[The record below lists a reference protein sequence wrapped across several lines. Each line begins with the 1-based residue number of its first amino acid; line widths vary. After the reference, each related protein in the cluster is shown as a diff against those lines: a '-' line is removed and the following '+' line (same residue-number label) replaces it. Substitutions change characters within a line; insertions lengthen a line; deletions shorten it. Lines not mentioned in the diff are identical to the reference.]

1 MIDNSAFSFWFV
13 IPVATLLTIFLVW
26 QESRKPYR
34 FRRLRIVAIILMM
47 FGLTGVFIKPSY
59 QTKKSSNIILLTP
72 DYSVGKVDSLLL
84 RHPDMMVMH
93 MDQTVPYK
101 NSKRIFHEELTER
114 AHEIKVVI
122 GQGLPRHLLDNLKKK
137 VFYFIPA
144 PAPEGITN
152 LFVSENNIANR
163 KNVIKGTYNTKHGT
177 GWVKLNGPG
186 GIEDSVRVKTSGE
199 NSFEFAFIPKH
210 SGEHLYTLSIHDSSA
225 RHPEVIPI
233 QVDQEKPLRILFLHS
248 YPTFETQALKN
259 FLAQKNH
266 SMVLRY
272 QLSKNNFRYEYVNHD
287 QIKIDRITST
297 LLNNHDLIVI
307 DGGTFS
313 SLSAAEKTLLDQSI
327 RSGLGLLYV
336 TPITT
341 KSHAAFFPFQSTSVK
356 SDTALLKITSKSFS
370 FPSAQ
375 LRITP
380 NPSTIPVQKNNTGIL
395 SGYTFRGAGKIGFQ
409 LLQETYRLALAGD
422 SISYAELWS
431 PLLEQISRAAREPSK
446 IRIVTAFPWHENEPI
461 DIELISAT
469 ENISLSADSLP
480 LPLKENVSFDN
491 IWHARTWAG
500 TPGWHVLRTGNGTS
514 LHYFVSKPGEWNS
527 LSRVNQ
533 QNKNKIYARQDL
545 DRLSEKIDSREE
557 IPPLIFYIL
566 FLLGGGFI
574 WLAPKL

>member
-1 MIDNSAFSFWFV
+1 
-13 IPVATLLTIFLVW
+13 
-26 QESRKPYR
+26 
-34 FRRLRIVAIILMM
+34 
-47 FGLTGVFIKPSY
+47 
-59 QTKKSSNIILLTP
+59 
-72 DYSVGKVDSLLL
+72 
-84 RHPDMMVMH
+84 
-93 MDQTVPYK
+93 
-101 NSKRIFHEELTER
+101 
-114 AHEIKVVI
+114 
-122 GQGLPRHLLDNLKKK
+122 
-137 VFYFIPA
+137 
-144 PAPEGITN
+144 
-152 LFVSENNIANR
+152 
-163 KNVIKGTYNTKHGT
+163 
-177 GWVKLNGPG
+177 
-186 GIEDSVRVKTSGE
+186 
-199 NSFEFAFIPKH
+199 
-210 SGEHLYTLSIHDSSA
+210 
-225 RHPEVIPI
+225 
-233 QVDQEKPLRILFLHS
+233 
-248 YPTFETQALKN
+248 
-259 FLAQKNH
+259 
-266 SMVLRY
+266 MVLRY

-341 KSHAAFFPFQSTSVK
+341 KSHAAYFPFQSTSVK